1 MRTTFTHANRSR
13 IGGGGGAIAAAVIA
27 MAFLGLGALTLLG
40 AACGDDTA
48 AGPDTTTLIL
58 ATTTSVKDS
67 GLLDEALLPAFTSKY
82 PDLEVKTVAVGSGEA
97 IAMGEAGDADVLFVH
112 SPADEEEF
120 MASGSGTLR
129 LPVAYNYYKVVGPA
143 ADPAG
148 IAAAASAEDAFAR
161 VAQSGAPFVSR
172 GDASGTNKKELK
184 LWNAAGLTGAPEEEP
199 VGDWYLK
206 TGQGM
211 GETLQVASEK
221 QAYTL
226 TDYATF
232 LSMGDA
238 VDLEVLFGESD
249 DLKNQY
255 SVIVV
260 SQAEHPTVNSSGAEL
275 WAAFVTSPDG
285 QKLIGDFGQEKY
297 GEQLFVPDAGILG
310 TGQ

>member
-1 MRTTFTHANRSR
+1 MRRDMINK
-13 IGGGGGAIAAAVIA
+13 AVISIVL
-27 MAFLGLGALTLLG
+27 FGVVALAVFA
-40 AACGDDTA
+40 AACGGKA
-48 AGPDTTTLIL
+48 ADGPDTTTLIL

-67 GLLDEALLPAFTSKY
+67 GLLDEALLPAFAAKN
-82 PDLEVKTVAVGSGEA
+82 PGLEVKAVAVGSGEA
-97 IAMGEAGDADVLFVH
+97 IAMGERGEADVLFVH

-120 MASGSGTLR
+120 MAAGQGTLR
-129 LPVAYNYYKVVGPA
+129 LPVAYNFYKIVGPA
-143 ADPAG
+143 DDPAG
-148 IAAAASAEDAFAR
+148 IAGAASAEEAFAMI
-161 VAQSGAPFVSR
+161 AKSGSEFVSR

-184 LWNAAGLTGAPEEEP
+184 LWNAAGVTAAPEDEP
-199 VGDWYLK
+199 TGDWYLK

-232 LSMGDA
+232 LSMGDS
-238 VDLEVLFGESD
+238 VDLKVLFGEAD

-260 SQAEHPTVNSSGAEL
+260 NQAEHATVNASGAEL
-275 WAAFVTSPDG
+275 WAAFVTSPEG
-285 QKLIGDFGQEKY
+285 QKLIGDFGQAKY

-310 TGQ
+310 TEQ